1 MEVKIEVLN
10 LKFLIKI
17 MELTIYQVD
26 AFTNQRFKGN
36 PAAIVPLDTWLPAEM
51 MQNIAQENNLAET
64 AFFVP
69 DEEGFHL
76 RWFTPL
82 VEVDLCGHATVA
94 AAHVLYKHLDYNK
107 NTISFQ
113 SRSGILTVEKRN
125 AQYILNFPT
134 DNLTKIENAPLL
146 IEAIGMTPVE
156 IYQGKTD
163 WMVVLEEQSQ
173 IENLKPDLRKIAAAG
188 GRGTIVTAPGNTVD
202 FVSRCFF
209 PQTGVD
215 EDPVTGS
222 AHTTLA
228 PYWANRLGKNDLIAK
243 QISNR
248 GGNLTLTFKG
258 DRTEIGGE
266 AVTYL
271 IGKIFL

>member
-1 MEVKIEVLN
+1 
-10 LKFLIKI
+10 

-26 AFTNQRFKGN
+26 AFSSERFKGN
-36 PAAIVPLDTWLPAEM
+36 PAAVVPLDTWLPDAV
-51 MQNIAQENNLAET
+51 MQDIAQENNLAET

-69 DEEGFHL
+69 EGEGFHL
-76 RWFTPL
+76 RWFTPV

-94 AAHVLYKHLDYNK
+94 TAHVLYEHLAYNK
-107 NTISFQ
+107 NSITFQ
-113 SRSGILTVEKRN
+113 SRSGILTVEKRGT
-125 AQYILNFPT
+125 QYLLNFPT
-134 DNLTKIENAPLL
+134 DELVKIENAPHLV
-146 IEAIGMTPVE
+146 EAIGTSPVA

-163 WMVVLEEQSQ
+163 WLVVLEEQAQ
-173 IENLKPDLRKIAAAG
+173 IENLRPDFRKIAEAG
-188 GRGTIVTAPGNTVD
+188 GRGTIVTAPGSDVD

-228 PYWANRLGKNDLIAK
+228 PYWAKRLGKNKLSAK
-243 QISNR
+243 QISRR
-248 GGNLTLTFKG
+248 GGALAIEWKG
-258 DRTEIGGE
+258 ERTEIGGE

>member
-1 MEVKIEVLN
+1 
-10 LKFLIKI
+10 

-36 PAAIVPLDTWLPAEM
+36 PAAVVPLDAWLPDAV
-51 MQNIAQENNLAET
+51 MQNIALENNLAET

-69 DEEGFHL
+69 EGNGFRL
-76 RWFTPL
+76 RWFTPA

-94 AAHVLYKHLDYNK
+94 TAHVLYEHLGHNK
-107 NTISFQ
+107 DIIEFQ
-113 SRSGILTVEKRN
+113 SRSGLLTVKKRDS
-125 AQYILNFPT
+125 QYLLNFPT
-134 DNLTKIENAPLL
+134 DNIVKIENAPHLV
-146 IEAIGMTPVE
+146 EAIGITPVE

-173 IENLKPDLRKIAAAG
+173 IENLEPDLDKIAKAG
-188 GRGTIVTAPGNTVD
+188 GRGTIFTAPGKEFD

-209 PQTGVD
+209 PQSGIN

-222 AHTTLA
+222 AYTTLA
-228 PYWANRLGKNDLIAK
+228 PYWSKRLGKNELKAK
-243 QISNR
+243 QISKR
-248 GGNLTLTFKG
+248 GGNLTLHLRG

-271 IGKIFL
+271 TGKIYI

>member
-1 MEVKIEVLN
+1 
-10 LKFLIKI
+10 

-36 PAAIVPLDTWLPAEM
+36 PAAVVPLQEWLPDAV
-51 MQNIAQENNLAET
+51 MQDIAQENNLAET

-69 DEEGFHL
+69 EGDGYRL

-94 AAHVLYKHLDYNK
+94 TAHVLYEHLHYDK
-107 NTISFQ
+107 NVINFQ
-113 SRSGILTVEKRN
+113 SRSGVLTVEKRGT
-125 AQYILNFPT
+125 QYLLNFPT
-134 DNLTKIENAPLL
+134 DTLTKIENAPH
-146 IEAIGMTPVE
+146 IIDAIGMTPVE

-163 WMVVLEEQSQ
+163 WMVVLEEQPQ
-173 IENLKPDLRKIAAAG
+173 LENLKPDLRKIAEAG
-188 GRGTIVTAPGNTVD
+188 GRGTIVTAPGVEVD

-209 PQTGVD
+209 PQSGVD

-222 AHTTLA
+222 AHTSLT
-228 PYWANRLGKNDLIAK
+228 PYWAKRLNKNVLTAR
-243 QISNR
+243 QISKR
-248 GGNLTLTFKG
+248 SGDLTLEWKG

-271 IGKIFL
+271 VGKIFI

>member
-1 MEVKIEVLN
+1 
-10 LKFLIKI
+10 
-17 MELTIYQVD
+17 MELIIYQVD

-36 PAAIVPLDTWLPAEM
+36 PAAIVPLDAWLSDAV
-51 MQNIAQENNLAET
+51 MQDIAQENNLAET
-64 AFFVP
+64 AFFIP
-69 DEEGFHL
+69 QGNGYHL
-76 RWFTPL
+76 RWFTPW

-94 AAHVLYKHLDYNK
+94 AAHVLYEHLDYDN
-107 NTISFQ
+107 NVIEFQ

-125 AQYILNFPT
+125 SQYLLNFPT
-134 DNLTKIENAPLL
+134 DNLTKIENAPHL
-146 IEAIGMTPVE
+146 IDAIGMTPVA

-173 IENLKPDLRKIAAAG
+173 IENLKPDLRKIAEAG
-188 GRGTIVTAPGNTVD
+188 GRGTIVTAPGEQVD

-222 AHTTLA
+222 AHTTLT
-228 PYWANRLGKNDLIAK
+228 PYWAQRLGKNVLTAK
-243 QISNR
+243 QISKR
-248 GGNLTLTFKG
+248 GGDLTLHFKG

-271 IGKIFL
+271 VGKIFI